1 MPAMAAPDAIDG
13 VRGLAQPSPGFGL
26 GLRTAHYND
35 FLHAPQ
41 PVDWLEVISD
51 NFLVPGG
58 KPLHV
63 LETIRSAY
71 PIALHGVALSIG
83 SVGGPDAAYLAQL
96 RALADRIEPLW
107 VSDHLCWTGV
117 HGRHLHDL
125 LPLPYTEEAL
135 DVVVRNIAQ
144 VQDVLGRRLVLENV
158 SSYVQFAASQMSE
171 WDFLREVAERADCLL
186 LVDVN
191 NVHVSSFNHGF
202 DALAYLRAMP
212 AHRVQQIHLA
222 GHTDRG
228 DVLIDTHDHPVP
240 DPVWA
245 LYAEACRLFAGFGPV
260 ATMIERDDHIPP
272 LPDLL
277 AELDVA
283 RRVCAQACTPARP
296 KDAAQGAADP
306 MTCTLTPCPTPCL
319 L

>member
-1 MPAMAAPDAIDG
+1 MPAMAAPDAIAG

-35 FLHAPQ
+35 FLQAPQ

-58 KPLHV
+58 KPMHV
-63 LETIRSAY
+63 LEAIRTAH
-71 PIALHGVALSIG
+71 PVALHGVALSIG

-125 LPLPYTEEAL
+125 LPMPYTEEAL
-135 DVVVRNIAQ
+135 DVVVRNIAK

-191 NVHVSSFNHGF
+191 NIHVSSFNHGF

-228 DVLIDTHDHPVP
+228 DVLIDTHDQPVCAE
-240 DPVWA
+240 VWG
-245 LYAEACRLFAGFGPV
+245 LYEHARRRFGDV
-260 ATMIERDDHIPP
+260 SAMIERDDN
-272 LPDLL
+272 
-277 AELDVA
+277 E
-283 RRVCAQACTPARP
+283 Q
-296 KDAAQGAADP
+296 
-306 MTCTLTPCPTPCL
+306 M
-319 L
+319 